1 MFSGN
6 IIWCFAVSGI
16 AAFFMCPATWIRVS
30 SKYRDN
36 CCSLL
41 LFETT
46 SLLPNYAY
54 SLVNS
59 CFWMSLHNIFS
70 ALNNSITARAPCLV
84 SPFNFLALRLKQ
96 ILSTQLMTF
105 VIFGQLPYWM
115 CIKLLSLTTLIATN
129 VYAFLISGLVSSSV

>member
-6 IIWCFAVSGI
+6 IIGCFAVSGI
-16 AAFFMCPATWIRVS
+16 AAFFMCPATRIRAS
-30 SKYRDN
+30 SKYGDN

-54 SLVNS
+54 SLVKS
-59 CFWMSLHNIFS
+59 CFWISLHIIFS
-70 ALNNSITARAPCLV
+70 ALNNSITVRAPGLV
-84 SPFNFLALRLKQ
+84 SPFNFLALTLKQ
-96 ILSTQLMTF
+96 IISTQLMTF
-105 VIFGQLPYWM
+105 IIFGQLPYWI

-129 VYAFLISGLVSSSV
+129 VSAFLISGLVLSSV

>member
-16 AAFFMCPATWIRVS
+16 AAFFMCPATRIRAS
-30 SKYRDN
+30 SKYDDN
-36 CCSLL
+36 CCTLL
-41 LFETT
+41 LLETT

-59 CFWMSLHNIFS
+59 CFWISLHNIFS
-70 ALNNSITARAPCLV
+70 ALNNSITVRAPCLV

-96 ILSTQLMTF
+96 IFSTQLMTF
-105 VIFGQLPYWM
+105 VIFGRFPYWI
-115 CIKLLSLTTLIATN
+115 CIKLLSLTTLATN
-129 VYAFLISGLVSSSV
+129 VSAFLVSGLVSSSV